1 MGSSNESKV
10 FLETTR
16 TTSATMRMEHKTS
29 FNDLPPLTHSQ
40 RTQTPSILQK
50 NEETATDNQVIE
62 KSEEKK
68 HHEFTQTQ
76 TEANVNLPAASA
88 DVVNPIAFP
97 FSDTVDAAAPITD
110 IKKSAMEFFELN
122 LKDLPPLQ
130 DEKYTRFEEVMKK
143 EQKYVSKQNEFREKF
158 QTQLVEDLSHYNLK
172 PEPPPEMGFM
182 PKVQQQQQS
191 EKIVDKM
198 KKLEES
204 HKTCETP
211 LSGTIQPPPTFMQK
225 APSPA
230 RKQPIAQ
237 TANLYSQNY
246 QKIETSYENSVSFQK
261 SSSPLP
267 PSQFDVLRPMT
278 PQQFR
283 SASPKPS
290 MEAVEMEKLW
300 ASKPK
305 TPEPFVNHSFLH
317 ENKSSFVA
325 YSSNQNTQTFAPS
338 AAQQP
343 VTKDENVSEV
353 STEQPKPSIK
363 ETKSFF
369 EQRIKEE
376 EVTSSSMDLKSP
388 ALVKQFTKAATPLM
402 PPIGIE
408 PGAPPEICY
417 APKLVFERTQ
427 SHVEKIEKILE
438 QNLDKEPDRVP
449 RGGVRIVP
457 TRQTPQRGM
466 AAASPQRVAAS
477 PQRAAAS
484 PQRVIEVVL
493 STQQVFSLPPKED
506 LVQPEPIVPT
516 KIAQPYEPPKFET
529 VKQEEKIESTKEFK
543 TSGFR
548 RVEPPKM
555 EKLTKH
561 IDEPMMP
568 MPAPISFEPIKAY
581 QPSFEHTSLISETKQ
596 TSSMQFSEV
605 HQSTFPAPVSVQPAA
620 AFPIP
625 LPNPPVFQQ
634 PNVPPQQQT
643 VFQQPQFTAPE
654 PQNSQSKPFKPK
666 PRYGE
671 PGTYTEKTINLYKN
685 FVKSEEQMHTSE
697 SYFQKIEKSHT
708 ESQHMS
714 PVVQQ
719 VRNQSYPDVML

>member
-16 TTSATMRMEHKTS
+16 TTSATMRMEHKT
-29 FNDLPPLTHSQ
+29 NYTDLPPLTHSQ

-76 TEANVNLPAASA
+76 MEANVNLPAASV
-88 DVVNPIAFP
+88 DVVQPVAFP
-97 FSDTVDAAAPITD
+97 FSDTVDAAASISD

-182 PKVQQQQQS
+182 PKVQQQQQP
-191 EKIVDKM
+191 EKIVEKM

-211 LSGTIQPPPTFMQK
+211 LSGTIQPPSTLLKK

-230 RKQPIAQ
+230 QKQPIAQ
-237 TANLYSQNY
+237 PANLYSQNY

-267 PSQFDVLRPMT
+267 PSQFDVLRPTT

-325 YSSNQNTQTFAPS
+325 YSSNQNTQTFTPS
-338 AAQQP
+338 AVQQP
-343 VTKDENVSEV
+343 VSIDENVSEV
-353 STEQPKPSIK
+353 VTEQPKPSIK

-376 EVTSSSMDLKSP
+376 EVKSSSMDLKSP
-388 ALVKQFTKAATPLM
+388 ALVKQFTKAVTPLM
-402 PPIGIE
+402 APIGIE

-417 APKLVFERTQ
+417 APKLVFE
-427 SHVEKIEKILE
+427 
-438 QNLDKEPDRVP
+438 QNLDKEPVP

-457 TRQTPQRGM
+457 TKQTPQRGM
-466 AAASPQRVAAS
+466 AAASSQRVAD
-477 PQRAAAS
+477 S
-484 PQRVIEVVL
+484 PQRVIEVV
-493 STQQVFSLPPKED
+493 SSPQQLYSLPPKED
-506 LVQPEPIVPT
+506 LVQPKLIVPI
-516 KIAQPYEPPKFET
+516 KIAQPFESSKFES
-529 VKQEEKIESTKEFK
+529 VKYEEKIEPTEEFK
-543 TSGFR
+543 TPGYR
-548 RVEPPKM
+548 HVEPPKM
-555 EKLTKH
+555 EKLITKH

-568 MPAPISFEPIKAY
+568 MPAPMSFEPIKAY
-581 QPSFEHTSLISETKQ
+581 QPSFERASLISETNQ

-605 HQSTFPAPVSVQPAA
+605 HQATFPTPVSIIHPAA
-620 AFPIP
+620 AFPNP

-634 PNVPPQQQT
+634 PIVPPQQPT
-643 VFQQPQFTAPE
+643 VLQQPQFTALE
-654 PQNSQSKPFKPK
+654 PQISQSKPFKPK

-671 PGTYTEKTINLYKN
+671 PGNYTEKTINLYKN

-708 ESQHMS
+708 ESQQHMS
-714 PVVQQ
+714 PIVQQ
-719 VRNQSYPDVML
+719 VRTQSYPDVML